1 MLEGEIVR
9 GEHTHVYRP
18 PHYPRILLKEFR
30 AFRPLPDEM
39 LIGLASAKETQCFQT
54 KKQKKTKNLCF
65 LGQELLKQAT
75 KCMKELYELQS
86 QHVFSY
92 M

>member
-18 PHYPRILLKEFR
+18 PHYPRILLKESR

-54 KKQKKTKNLCF
+54 KNKKNKKYVF
-65 LGQELLKQAT
+65 SWARAAQQAT
-75 KCMKELYELQS
+75 KCMKELYELQ
-86 QHVFSY
+86 
-92 M
+92 